1 MSIMNGI
8 HYERNTSSFPKKIND
23 GVGVVI
29 KKTWYM
35 FVAWLDQYGS
45 AQIWVYQYHW
55 FFTVNTEMNFSRKYH
70 VSALNSIVKKNSEQ

>member
-29 KKTWYM
+29 KKT
-35 FVAWLDQYGS
+35 
-45 AQIWVYQYHW
+45 
-55 FFTVNTEMNFSRKYH
+55 
-70 VSALNSIVKKNSEQ
+70 

>member
-29 KKTWYM
+29 KNHDTCS
-35 FVAWLDQYGS
+35 LLGS
-45 AQIWVYQYHW
+45 INTVVLRYEYTSITD